1 MADLE
6 SYISRGT
13 SGAKYDG
20 VRGQRPRLPPIFLS
34 LDTLARNGENSNI
47 NTKV

>member
-20 VRGQRPRLPPIFLS
+20 LPPIFLS
-34 LDTLARNGENSNI
+34 LSLDILARNGENSNI